1 MARLRGGRLAHHPA
15 HRAIDRAGLRGRHGL
30 RAASRLWRRRAAPA
44 GRLLCRAD
52 SQHAVAGADL
62 HRLFRPLEHGPQA
75 LGRDLGGD
83 RPGRQHGRLH
93 HRDHAG
99 RHPVDPAHPAR
110 GGRLPGPD
118 SAAGDPACRAAAG
131 DGARL
136 SRAVEPVR
144 APDAGLFDHLAD
156 LGRGADGGRQQRAVR
171 HLPQLRGLHRRG
183 GGLSRSVG
191 ALPLRILGDR
201 PRAVRTQ
208 ATAGDGAM
216 IQLNSNH
223 LLYLVMAAQWT
234 VLLSLI
240 AFAGGALVCLPIA
253 LMRVSKV
260 AALRLVA
267 SAYIQLIQGT
277 PLLIVLFLSYFG
289 LGIMGYKL
297 APLVAAGVALTLY
310 AAAFLGEIWRGCIE
324 AVPRTQ
330 WEASD
335 CLGLDR
341 FQQYAYVILPQA
353 FRMAI
358 PPTVGFMVQIV
369 KNTSL
374 ASVVGFVELARAG
387 QIVNNSTF
395 EPFII
400 FCIVAAIYFA
410 MCYPLSLASRFLE
423 RRANAGRANH

>member
-1 MARLRGGRLAHHPA
+1 
-15 HRAIDRAGLRGRHGL
+15 
-30 RAASRLWRRRAAPA
+30 
-44 GRLLCRAD
+44 
-52 SQHAVAGADL
+52 
-62 HRLFRPLEHGPQA
+62 
-75 LGRDLGGD
+75 
-83 RPGRQHGRLH
+83 
-93 HRDHAG
+93 
-99 RHPVDPAHPAR
+99 
-110 GGRLPGPD
+110 
-118 SAAGDPACRAAAG
+118 
-131 DGARL
+131 
-136 SRAVEPVR
+136 
-144 APDAGLFDHLAD
+144 
-156 LGRGADGGRQQRAVR
+156 
-171 HLPQLRGLHRRG
+171 
-183 GGLSRSVG
+183 
-191 ALPLRILGDR
+191 
-201 PRAVRTQ
+201 
-208 ATAGDGAM
+208 M
-216 IQLNSNH
+216 IQLSAH
-223 LLYLVMAAQWT
+223 HVWYLIMAAQWT

-240 AFAGGALVCLPIA
+240 AFAGGALVGLPIA
-253 LMRVSKV
+253 LMRVSPSH
-260 AALRLVA
+260 ALRIVA
-267 SAYIQLIQGT
+267 GGYIQLIQGT
-277 PLLIVLFLSYFG
+277 PLLILLFLTYFG
-289 LGIMGYKL
+289 LGILGYKL
-297 APLVAAGVALTLY
+297 APLVAAGLALTLY

-353 FRMAI
+353 FKMAI

>member
-1 MARLRGGRLAHHPA
+1 
-15 HRAIDRAGLRGRHGL
+15 
-30 RAASRLWRRRAAPA
+30 
-44 GRLLCRAD
+44 
-52 SQHAVAGADL
+52 
-62 HRLFRPLEHGPQA
+62 
-75 LGRDLGGD
+75 
-83 RPGRQHGRLH
+83 
-93 HRDHAG
+93 
-99 RHPVDPAHPAR
+99 
-110 GGRLPGPD
+110 
-118 SAAGDPACRAAAG
+118 
-131 DGARL
+131 
-136 SRAVEPVR
+136 
-144 APDAGLFDHLAD
+144 
-156 LGRGADGGRQQRAVR
+156 
-171 HLPQLRGLHRRG
+171 
-183 GGLSRSVG
+183 
-191 ALPLRILGDR
+191 
-201 PRAVRTQ
+201 
-208 ATAGDGAM
+208 M
-216 IQLNSNH
+216 IQLSAH
-223 LLYLVMAAQWT
+223 HVWYLIMAAQWT

-240 AFAGGALVCLPIA
+240 AFAGGALVGLPIA
-253 LMRVSKV
+253 LMRVSPSH
-260 AALRLVA
+260 ALRIVA
-267 SAYIQLIQGT
+267 SGYIQLIQGT
-277 PLLIVLFLSYFG
+277 PLLILLFLTYFG
-289 LGIMGYKL
+289 LGILGYKL
-297 APLVAAGVALTLY
+297 APLVAAGLALTLY

-353 FRMAI
+353 FKMAI

>member
-1 MARLRGGRLAHHPA
+1 
-15 HRAIDRAGLRGRHGL
+15 
-30 RAASRLWRRRAAPA
+30 
-44 GRLLCRAD
+44 
-52 SQHAVAGADL
+52 
-62 HRLFRPLEHGPQA
+62 
-75 LGRDLGGD
+75 
-83 RPGRQHGRLH
+83 
-93 HRDHAG
+93 
-99 RHPVDPAHPAR
+99 
-110 GGRLPGPD
+110 
-118 SAAGDPACRAAAG
+118 
-131 DGARL
+131 
-136 SRAVEPVR
+136 
-144 APDAGLFDHLAD
+144 
-156 LGRGADGGRQQRAVR
+156 
-171 HLPQLRGLHRRG
+171 
-183 GGLSRSVG
+183 
-191 ALPLRILGDR
+191 
-201 PRAVRTQ
+201 
-208 ATAGDGAM
+208 M
-216 IQLNSNH
+216 IQLSAH
-223 LLYLVMAAQWT
+223 HVWYLIMAAQWT
-234 VLLSLI
+234 VLLSLV
-240 AFAGGALVCLPIA
+240 AFAGGALVGLPIA
-253 LMRVSKV
+253 LMRVSPNN
-260 AALRLVA
+260 ALRIVA
-267 SAYIQLIQGT
+267 GGYIQLIQGT
-277 PLLIVLFLSYFG
+277 PLLILLFLTYFG
-289 LGIMGYKL
+289 LGILGYKL
-297 APLVAAGVALTLY
+297 APLVAAGLALTLY